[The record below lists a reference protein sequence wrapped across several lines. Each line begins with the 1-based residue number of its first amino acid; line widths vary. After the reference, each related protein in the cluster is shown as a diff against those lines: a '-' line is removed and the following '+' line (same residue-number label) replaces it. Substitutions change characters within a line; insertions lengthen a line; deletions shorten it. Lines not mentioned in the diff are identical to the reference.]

1 MIEETKEQKPLENK
15 NEPETIFFLCQE
27 LGLKANEFM
36 KQKNYIS
43 AKTLL
48 IQACEKLAKILKMS
62 PNNIQIKQLFSQL
75 LQLAE
80 ECQKTLSIT
89 YKINVDLFPLKNK
102 KNNNN

>member
-1 MIEETKEQKPLENK
+1 MEETKEQKPIISENK
-15 NEPETIFFLCQE
+15 NEPETIFLSSQE
-27 LGLKANEFM
+27 LGIKANEFI

-75 LQLAE
+75 LQQAE
-80 ECQKTLSIT
+80 ECQKILGNL
-89 YKINVDLFPLKNK
+89 YKINVFLIKCLVNE
-102 KNNNN
+102 